1 MVSKAR
7 NGVVAVLVMFAFM
20 VALTV
25 ALIPVE
31 AQQEQRG
38 YGQDRGYAVETC
50 AKSHSGASWRTSA
63 RGQTLRFV
71 STTTQ
76 TLRS

>member
-1 MVSKAR
+1 MVSKAK
-7 NGVVAVLVMFAFM
+7 NGVVTVLVMFAFM

-38 YGQDRGYAVETC
+38 YGQDRGYAVEL
-50 AKSHSGASWRTSA
+50 AQKAIRERWRTSA

-76 TLRS
+76 TLCL